1 MKIESKIFD
10 NESDWLAFRK
20 NYVSSTETPALF
32 DKGKW
37 LTYFKLWHLKKG
49 TLDDDFKE
57 NQKTRAGKKM
67 EDVIAEIYSEQ
78 TGRHVED
85 FPEYRYSSEYGL
97 GSSYD
102 KITIDEEASK
112 HILEIKNLEWR
123 TIADWE
129 DGEPDYQYLIQCQT
143 QLGLYPEAKTAILC
157 CLVNGWDLKTFTIER
172 DDAFI
177 EALKS
182 KCKKFWESIAACNEP
197 DFDLESAETAKSVY
211 TDWVDTTAIATNE
224 IEKLANDLFVMN
236 QNISENTKLKDSI
249 KEKLLSMLDVELLV
263 YQLERCNEQL
273 TLDIQEKDFIQA
285 QLMRM
290 SEAGTVLL
298 SNGQKL
304 DMKFQNDTPATV
316 ITADMV
322 GKTYGGR
329 KGYRRCQIR
338 GKAK

>member
-10 NESDWLAFRK
+10 NEADWLAFRK
-20 NYVSSTETPALF
+20 GYVSSTETPALF

-49 TLDDDFKE
+49 TLEDDFKE
-57 NQKTRAGKKM
+57 SRKTKSGKKM

-78 TGRHVED
+78 IGRHVED
-85 FPEYRYSSEYGL
+85 FPEYRYSDDYGI

-102 KITIDEEASK
+102 KITIDDEGNT

-143 QLGLYPEAKTAILC
+143 QLMLYPEAKTAILC

-172 DDAFI
+172 DEMFA
-177 EALKS
+177 EALKRKAS
-182 KCKKFWESIAACNEP
+182 QFWKSIADGKEPEIDLDSADTAKKVYTHWTDTAEQATPEIEMLALELDMVNESI
-197 DFDLESAETAKSVY
+197 K
-211 TDWVDTTAIATNE
+211 TNS
-224 IEKLANDLFVMN
+224 NR
-236 QNISENTKLKDSI
+236 
-249 KEKLLSMLDVELLV
+249 KE
-263 YQLERCNEQL
+263 Y
-273 TLDIQEKDFIQA
+273 IQA
-285 QLMRM
+285 QLMAATG
-290 SEAGTVLL
+290 AGTILL

-304 DMKFQNDTPATV
+304 DMKYQNDTPATV